1 MKHWSRRELRAWAG
15 QDAVACLD
23 AHADRVEVPE
33 WLGSSATS
41 ARAQSAGQRLAAA
54 HPDDRRKLVDLWWEA
69 IEHPTESYELDV
81 RVEGDQGWSR
91 ERMRYLNLLD
101 QADVGAVVVAV
112 RYLGA
117 ARGVDLP
124 DVVQSGEYEAVDLL
138 IHELDES
145 GVILRTE
152 GRVAEISGREPE
164 HVVGQSVLDHMHP
177 DGFDDAIR
185 MWMEVMAGPAG
196 TTRTGRQRVLR
207 PDGSTIWVETTTIK
221 RVAADGTVTATVI
234 CHDLTQ
240 RRKQEAAL
248 RTSQQEFQLLAD
260 QVPGAVF
267 RADHEQRLTFCNEQW
282 TELLGDAH
290 TGRFLHEIVHPDDRR
305 RFDEQ
310 MDALAGGT
318 GPSSACVE
326 VRDAS
331 GDRTYA
337 ISCRS
342 VLDLVNDRRSFVGAV
357 TDVTST
363 ITLRERAEQ
372 DPLTGLLNRLA
383 IEEGLEAAVA
393 DHPGRTVVVFVDLD
407 GFKEVNDTYGHH
419 VGDQVLVAIAER
431 LPRLRAG

>member
-1 MKHWSRRELRAWAG
+1 MS
-15 QDAVACLD
+15 
-23 AHADRVEVPE
+23 VPS
-33 WLGSSATS
+33 WWPSGTS
-41 ARAQSAGQRLAAA
+41 
-54 HPDDRRKLVDLWWEA
+54 
-69 IEHPTESYELDV
+69 V
-81 RVEGDQGWSR
+81 RPE
-91 ERMRYLNLLD
+91 
-101 QADVGAVVVAV
+101 
-112 RYLGA
+112 
-117 ARGVDLP
+117 GVDLP
-124 DVVQSGEYEAVDLL
+124 EVVQSGEYEAVDLL

-145 GVILRTE
+145 GIILRTE

-290 TGRFLHEIVHPDDRR
+290 GPVPARDRAPRRPQTLRRADGRAGRR
-305 RFDEQ
+305 N
-310 MDALAGGT
+310 
-318 GPSSACVE
+318 
-326 VRDAS
+326 
-331 GDRTYA
+331 
-337 ISCRS
+337 RS
-342 VLDLVNDRRSFVGAV
+342 VQRLHRGPR
-357 TDVTST
+357 
-363 ITLRERAEQ
+363 RER
-372 DPLTGLLNRLA
+372 
-383 IEEGLEAAVA
+383 
-393 DHPGRTVVVFVDLD
+393 
-407 GFKEVNDTYGHH
+407 
-419 VGDQVLVAIAER
+419 
-431 LPRLRAG
+431 